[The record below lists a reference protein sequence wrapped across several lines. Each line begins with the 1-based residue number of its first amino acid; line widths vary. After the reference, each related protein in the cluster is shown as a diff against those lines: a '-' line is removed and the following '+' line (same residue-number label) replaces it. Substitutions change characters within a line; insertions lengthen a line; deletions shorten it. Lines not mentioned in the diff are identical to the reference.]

1 MASSSISFASTA
13 AEISKRDEDDDLQ
26 GSSAMKAVQTFG
38 EHVFELTSALAVES
52 SLPLWYLGAA
62 RPLPGRRLTRPHR
75 FVIISALL
83 EYLQQMRVLFPNVG
97 QPPNIPWGILYN
109 EWIRVL
115 TGSVSDQAF
124 RSAFGS
130 SSYIAVLTVI
140 AVLVAGS
147 ASIASMLAE
156 NRKPNVIIVRATA
169 ILSRVLVTPLFLP
182 MMSVLLGSINA
193 RASIPVIV
201 VSAGTAVLLVAV
213 AYVATA
219 TVNDIDLLSDDPTAR
234 FHSRVQLMSL
244 TFNSLLVVLAYALQA
259 SPGVFAVLNLAG
271 AVYVA
276 YVYTWYIPFNNDGL
290 SALQSGLSWCYAWA
304 SAAGVV
310 SVMQN
315 DPTNTGPS
323 FIVFGGVPIVF
334 VAAVVAST
342 FRSRFVR
349 NSAGHHLASAF
360 EIERK
365 ARYIIRDA
373 FQTNTNDDK
382 GKVGNKDDE
391 DDRLKQQAREL
402 GRLRAILT
410 QGMVRFPDASVL
422 PLLAGFLYFR
432 FFKLNFIGYKHL
444 REAQK
449 RDMFPDMRVL
459 LLRLHRDNQRK
470 ILESEANRDVV
481 EFNTYNELL
490 MKAQGHDLAMT
501 KAMVNF
507 WDALCEDNPDLKMVR
522 GLSATISQE
531 SVNALS
537 AYQQALAIH
546 ADSEVVLKTYAGLLT
561 VLLQDTNEANRLL
574 ARTREIEARNKI
586 LFKRETD
593 SFRTLLFSDHRH
605 VPTGASAPIAPRRL
619 NRSRTAPSSS
629 SRATTRRWA
638 RSWR

>member
-1 MASSSISFASTA
+1 MTTTTHSLPATTGHQSWVRHQASHERQRHRAIFMASSSISFASTA

-219 TVNDIDLLSDDPTAR
+219 TVNDIDLYGGG
-234 FHSRVQLMSL
+234 RVRI
-244 TFNSLLVVLAYALQA
+244 VVQ
-259 SPGVFAVLNLAG
+259 P
-271 AVYVA
+271 
-276 YVYTWYIPFNNDGL
+276 
-290 SALQSGLSWCYAWA
+290 
-304 SAAGVV
+304 
-310 SVMQN
+310 
-315 DPTNTGPS
+315 
-323 FIVFGGVPIVF
+323 
-334 VAAVVAST
+334 
-342 FRSRFVR
+342 
-349 NSAGHHLASAF
+349 
-360 EIERK
+360 
-365 ARYIIRDA
+365 
-373 FQTNTNDDK
+373 
-382 GKVGNKDDE
+382 
-391 DDRLKQQAREL
+391 
-402 GRLRAILT
+402 AI
-410 QGMVRFPDASVL
+410 G
-422 PLLAGFLYFR
+422 
-432 FFKLNFIGYKHL
+432 
-444 REAQK
+444 
-449 RDMFPDMRVL
+449 
-459 LLRLHRDNQRK
+459 
-470 ILESEANRDVV
+470 
-481 EFNTYNELL
+481 
-490 MKAQGHDLAMT
+490 
-501 KAMVNF
+501 
-507 WDALCEDNPDLKMVR
+507 
-522 GLSATISQE
+522 
-531 SVNALS
+531 
-537 AYQQALAIH
+537 
-546 ADSEVVLKTYAGLLT
+546 
-561 VLLQDTNEANRLL
+561 
-574 ARTREIEARNKI
+574 
-586 LFKRETD
+586 
-593 SFRTLLFSDHRH
+593 
-605 VPTGASAPIAPRRL
+605 
-619 NRSRTAPSSS
+619 
-629 SRATTRRWA
+629 
-638 RSWR
+638 